1 MILCPYNVSSF
12 YALSIILI
20 LALSL
25 LLIAKSD
32 PKSRKNWLPLI
43 ASLSLDLYSK
53 WPELTDQSK
62 EKEKQLSPLE
72 TEERS
77 RRLLDLLWYPLRAPL
92 YQSVTS
98 EILDNV
104 EGRLGSIGLLGPVV
118 ETIKIYR
125 KLCENVYFYTSA
137 S

>member
-1 MILCPYNVSSF
+1 M
-12 YALSIILI
+12 

-25 LLIAKSD
+25 LLIANGGSD
-32 PKSRKNWLPLI
+32 TKSRKNWIPFI
-43 ASLSLDLYSK
+43 VSLSLDLYSK
-53 WPELTDQSK
+53 WPELSEQSNQK
-62 EKEKQLSPLE
+62 LSPLE

-77 RRLLDLLWYPLRAPL
+77 RRLLDFLWYPLRTPL

-98 EILDNV
+98 VVLDNV